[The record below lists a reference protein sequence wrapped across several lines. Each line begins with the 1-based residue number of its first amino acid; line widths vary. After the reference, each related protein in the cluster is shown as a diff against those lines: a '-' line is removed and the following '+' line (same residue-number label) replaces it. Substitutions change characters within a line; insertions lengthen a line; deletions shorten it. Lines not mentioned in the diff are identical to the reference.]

1 MNKALIIGL
10 LALALLLSG
19 CTSAPT
25 TPTPQP
31 TETPVMT
38 TTQPTET
45 PVPTAT
51 ITATTTSTPTT
62 TATSTTQATPAGV
75 AVAISNFTFNP
86 LTITIN
92 NGTTVTWTN
101 NDNVAHT
108 VTSVTGV
115 FDSSSISPGSTW
127 SYTFNQTGTFE
138 YGCTI
143 HPSIPH
149 GTVTVT

>member
-31 TETPVMT
+31 TETPVT
-38 TTQPTET
+38 T
-45 PVPTAT
+45 VT
-51 ITATTTSTPTT
+51 ITATATTTAPTT
-62 TATSTTQATPAGV
+62 TATATTQVTSAGA
-75 AVAISNFTFNP
+75 AVVISNYAYNP
-86 LTITIN
+86 QAITIT

-101 NDNVAHT
+101 NDPVAHT

-138 YGCTI
+138 YSCTI

>member
-1 MNKALIIGL
+1 MNKALIIGF

-19 CTSAPT
+19 CTY

-38 TTQPTET
+38 TTQPTQT
-45 PVPTAT
+45 TVSTAT
-51 ITATTTSTPTT
+51 ITATTTSAPTS
-62 TATSTTQATPAGV
+62 TATATTQATPATV
-75 AVAISNFTFNP
+75 AVEIKNFAYNP
-86 LTITIN
+86 LTITITS
-92 NGTTVTWTN
+92 GTTVTWTN
-101 NDNVAHT
+101 NDSVPHT
-108 VTSVTGV
+108 VTSVTGA
-115 FDSSSISPGSTW
+115 FDSGSISPGSTF